1 MTVARGRTGDPGPAA
16 RPSATASRPPAS
28 AAPAAARVLLVEDEP
43 GMLRALF
50 INLRARQYDVSM
62 ASTGREA
69 LATAASRPPDAVIL
83 DLGLPDI
90 DGTEVIVE
98 LRRWS
103 RAPIIVLSGR
113 ASPGDKIGALDV
125 GADDY
130 VTKPF
135 SMAELLA
142 RLRAVLRRDDP
153 GPAGVSEAVV
163 GHCVIDLTAHT
174 VTRRPAQDA
183 PAPAGGTP
191 LTAARLTARP
201 ATRTRPATARPPAR
215 RSGSLPPNGAFWR
228 AWSTTRASWSARGSC
243 SPRSG
248 GPGTSPAPTTCGS
261 TWPSCAASW
270 RTTRRGPVTCSPSRA
285 WATGT
290 GHEYRP
296 VTAGS
301 ARGGIAGPP
310 AGRGSTRQ
318 QTPTRADG
326 GRPAPGQKRR
336 ARAGHGQ
343 PATERTRAGH
353 RISPTGRPAARY
365 LRARIRSR
373 IRRTGISAPEPAGAG
388 LPPHLPG
395 RRRGGRQ
402 DLRHAGRGPPPGRA
416 RRRSGGRLRRDAR
429 APAHPGAARRPGG
442 HPAQAD
448 DLPRGDLRGDGPRRR
463 AGPSP
468 ADRAGR
474 RARAHQRARVA

>member
-1 MTVARGRTGDPGPAA
+1 MTVARGRAGDPGPAA
-16 RPSATASRPPAS
+16 RPSATAGRPPAS
-28 AAPAAARVLLVEDEP
+28 ASSAAARVLLVEDEP

-183 PAPAGGTP
+183 PAPAGGPPADGTP
-191 LTAARLTARP
+191 ATAR
-201 ATRTRPATARPPAR
+201 RRQRPATARPPTAR

-228 AWSTTRASWSARGSC
+228 AWSTTRVSWSARGSY

-290 GHEYRP
+290 GHDGRL
-296 VTAGS
+296 
-301 ARGGIAGPP
+301 RCGITQA
-310 AGRGSTRQ
+310 AGRGSI
-318 QTPTRADG
+318 G
-326 GRPAPGQKRR
+326 
-336 ARAGHGQ
+336 
-343 PATERTRAGH
+343 
-353 RISPTGRPAARY
+353 S
-365 LRARIRSR
+365 
-373 IRRTGISAPEPAGAG
+373 
-388 LPPHLPG
+388 
-395 RRRGGRQ
+395 RRRGR
-402 DLRHAGRGPPPGRA
+402 RGQPGT
-416 RRRSGGRLRRDAR
+416 GI
-429 APAHPGAARRPGG
+429 
-442 HPAQAD
+442 
-448 DLPRGDLRGDGPRRR
+448 
-463 AGPSP
+463 
-468 ADRAGR
+468 
-474 RARAHQRARVA
+474 